1 MVFGGLHRRKENT
14 EHLVSPRDRG
24 KICRDSTK
32 SQIVLF
38 LSNLWLNWIM
48 SEVNIRAED

>member
-14 EHLVSPRDRG
+14 KHLVSPRDRG

-38 LSNLWLNWIM
+38 LSNLWLN
-48 SEVNIRAED
+48 

>member
-24 KICRDSTK
+24 KICRDSTE
-32 SQIVLF
+32 
-38 LSNLWLNWIM
+38 SN
-48 SEVNIRAED
+48 SFVFK